1 MDLST
6 NNTHDGTI
14 VAYMDKIMGWKVFC
28 KNFGFFD
35 LWFRV

>member
-1 MDLST
+1 VDSST
-6 NNTHDGTI
+6 DNTHGTS
-14 VAYMDKIMGWKVFC
+14 VAYMDKIMGWKFLC